1 MVSAYCT
8 QLDVAKYPSGLD
20 TDDLIGNVLYLSGNI
35 SAGATSL
42 TLQAPGLTIQL
53 NVNDALWIF
62 DGPNTEKLS
71 VTAQAV
77 VGATSISVSALQFA
91 HSNGVLL
98 ISDGTDGSLA
108 QECVDAADTLE
119 NVICFQSRWQA
130 TYTETLPVPSLQ
142 AAVSQDLQLLI
153 RPQRFPVAS
162 IASVQISRYGIAT
175 SYDISQAIIENGGKT
190 VKVPALVPVGDGN
203 SQVLNVPIV
212 PTAHSSNIT
221 GDLTLTY
228 TAGYGQGSLPG
239 RIRLASIFLVCDLL
253 AAQQN
258 PGGVQEQSLGK
269 RHFKVGTNM
278 DSSGDTRWKKQAIDY
293 LKTDVLRAW

>member
-1 MVSAYCT
+1 MVVAYCT
-8 QLDVAKYPSGLD
+8 PVDVAKYPSGLD
-20 TDDLIGNVLYLSGNI
+20 TDDLIGNTLSLSGNI

-42 TLQAPGLTIQL
+42 TVQAPGLTVQV
-53 NVNDALWIF
+53 NANDALWLF

-71 VTAQAV
+71 VTVQAV
-77 VGATSISVSALQFA
+77 VGATSISVSACQYG
-91 HSNGVLL
+91 HSSGVLL

-142 AAVSQDLQLLI
+142 AAVSQDLQLII
-153 RPQRFPVAS
+153 RPQHFPVAS

-175 SYDISQAIIENGGKT
+175 NYDVSQAIIENGGKT

-203 SQVLNVPIV
+203 SQALNVPV
-212 PTAHSSNIT
+212 APTAHSSNIT

-228 TAGYGQGSLPG
+228 TAGYAQNALPG
-239 RIRLASIFLVCDLL
+239 RIRLASIFLACDLL

-258 PGGVQEQSLGK
+258 PGGFQEQSVGK

-278 DSSGDTRWKKQAIDY
+278 DSSGDSRWKKQAIAL
-293 LKTDVLRAW
+293 LKMDVLRAW

>member
-1 MVSAYCT
+1 VVAAYCT
-8 QLDVAKYPSGLD
+8 PVDVARYPSGLD

-42 TLQAPGLTIQL
+42 SVQAPGLTVQL
-53 NVNDALWIF
+53 NPNDALWIF
-62 DGPNTEKLS
+62 DGPNTETLS
-71 VTAQAV
+71 VAAQAV
-77 VGATSISVSALQFA
+77 AGATSLSVSACQYA
-91 HSNGVLL
+91 HTSGVLL

-130 TYTETLPVPSLQ
+130 TYTETLPVPSMQ

-153 RPQRFPVAS
+153 RPQHFPVAS
-162 IASVQISRYGIAT
+162 IASVQISRYGIPT
-175 SYDISQAIIENGGKT
+175 SYNISQAIIENGGKT

-221 GDLTLTY
+221 GDLIVTY
-228 TAGYGQGSLPG
+228 TAGYAQNALPG
-239 RIRLASIFLVCDLL
+239 RIRTAAIFLVCDLL

-258 PGGVQEQSLGK
+258 PGGVQEQSVGK

-278 DSSGDTRWKKQAIDY
+278 DSSGDTRWKKQAVGL
-293 LKTDVLRAW
+293 LKMDVLRAW